1 MAVKKDAKAGTVVAR
16 FYELLLLVKI
26 FRAES
31 EVEKL
36 AKTELRGAG
45 EGVPQEGLNLDLK
58 QSYGLKSRAN
68 RGKFEVSANGGFLS
82 WNSLGM
88 FEAVYE
94 IFDNHLKDRFE
105 GLAFVD
111 RAAHSV
117 LAISA
122 LGHGPWSPRWSWPQQ
137 ARGLPGGLP
146 VLGGGPVADRAP
158 QGLRRRRHH
167 ELHCQALEPNYGDD
181 EGYPRGQGS
190 GARSRGGGT
199 NTWKDFSHLRAPFC
213 PAGLRATAT
222 QS

>member
-1 MAVKKDAKAGTVVAR
+1 
-16 FYELLLLVKI
+16 
-26 FRAES
+26 
-31 EVEKL
+31 
-36 AKTELRGAG
+36 
-45 EGVPQEGLNLDLK
+45 
-58 QSYGLKSRAN
+58 
-68 RGKFEVSANGGFLS
+68 
-82 WNSLGM
+82 M

-137 ARGLPGGLP
+137 ARGLSGGLP

-158 QGLRRRRHH
+158 RGLRRRRHH

-181 EGYPRGQGS
+181 EGYPGGQGAPELDPVVAVRTLGKTS
-190 GARSRGGGT
+190 HTSVLRSAQLG
-199 NTWKDFSHLRAPFC
+199 C
-213 PAGLRATAT
+213 GLPQRNPDRR
-222 QS
+222 